1 MYIAFLDFQKAY
13 DKICR
18 EELWRAMHE
27 CEVYGYLIRSMSS
40 LYDESRAY
48 IRLSSRTEEYVE
60 ERRGLR

>member
-1 MYIAFLDFQKAY
+1 
-13 DKICR
+13 
-18 EELWRAMHE
+18 MHE

-48 IRLSSRTEEYVE
+48 IRLSSRMEEYVE